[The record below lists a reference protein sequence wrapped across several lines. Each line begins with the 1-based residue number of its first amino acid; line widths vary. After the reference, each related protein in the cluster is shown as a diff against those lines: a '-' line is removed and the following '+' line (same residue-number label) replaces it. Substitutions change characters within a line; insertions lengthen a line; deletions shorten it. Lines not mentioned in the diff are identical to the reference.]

1 MYSKDYIESF
11 ENEEITIVTE
21 IIEEY
26 LLYLEDEDS
35 VDVLRYNM
43 KRLERKLENLEGD
56 AKSNGWD
63 SQVTKNIF
71 QYTLLY
77 WKST

>member
-1 MYSKDYIESF
+1 VKLILCFKDYIESF
-11 ENEEITIVTE
+11 ENEEIAIVTE

-35 VDVLRYNM
+35 LEVLRYNM
-43 KRLERKLENLEGD
+43 KVLERKFENLGED

-63 SQVTKNIF
+63 SQVTILFN
-71 QYTLLY
+71 L
-77 WKST
+77 